1 MATKR
6 EQVISL
12 LVSTNMSQQEIAR
25 EVGVHGTTISKWK
38 KDPDFQAMLE
48 EAQWQFLGDL
58 ARPAIRVLRE
68 SLQAKNEQIRFQAA
82 KDILDRTGYKPIDK
96 QEITGNLDISEAADR
111 YRKYLEDDD

>member
-12 LVSTNMSQQEIAR
+12 LVSTDMSQQEIAK

-48 EAQWQFLGDL
+48 EAQWRFLGDL
-58 ARPAIRVLRE
+58 ASPALRVLRT
-68 SLQAKNEQIRFQAA
+68 SLKVSDPKVRLQAA
-82 KDILDRTGYKPIDK
+82 KDILNRAGYKPVEK
-96 QEITGNLDISEAADR
+96 QEISGSLEISEAADR